1 MLTKTLMPF
10 LLNIILLAGVHEGH
24 ANQRRFDSDQYN
36 IARSQILDTRT
47 HRKGVRDIIRSI
59 LDKRKRNNI
68 PPAIE
73 QKIQY
78 QDLIANTQGLDV
90 TYNTLPFCA

>member
-1 MLTKTLMPF
+1 MLTKTLMLF

-24 ANQRRFDSDQYN
+24 ANHRRFDSDQYN

-47 HRKGVRDIIRSI
+47 HRRSAREIIRAI
-59 LDKRKRNNI
+59 LNRKKNNI

-73 QKIQY
+73 QKIQPPVEY
-78 QDLIANTQGLDV
+78 YLDPPKFSV
-90 TYNTLPFCA
+90 RDRSKLA

>member
-1 MLTKTLMPF
+1 MVTKTLMPF

-73 QKIQY
+73 QKIQPPVEY
-78 QDLIANTQGLDV
+78 YLDPPKFSFRDRSK
-90 TYNTLPFCA
+90 LA